1 MPADHVAPEL
11 TEAAFERAALGYLER
26 YSASRA
32 QVARVLERRILRAA
46 RAGAEPDRGA
56 ARDAIGRV
64 LDRLAAR
71 GLLDDA
77 RFAAGRALSLG
88 RAGRSR
94 RAIADRLR
102 AKGVAQAAI
111 EAALAG
117 LDEERPEGDRAAAI
131 ALARRRRLGP
141 FRAPA
146 QRVERRQRDIAAL
159 ARAGFALAL
168 ARRVI
173 EAESVAALEA
183 WAAEE
188 AG

>member
-1 MPADHVAPEL
+1 MRASPPA
-11 TEAAFERAALGYLER
+11 
-26 YSASRA
+26 
-32 QVARVLERRILRAA
+32 
-46 RAGAEPDRGA
+46 
-56 ARDAIGRV
+56 
-64 LDRLAAR
+64 
-71 GLLDDA
+71 
-77 RFAAGRALSLG
+77 RALSLG

-102 AKGVAQAAI
+102 AKGVAPAAI